1 MLEPTTP
8 SPQPRRHRRRA
19 LVAGVSVLAA
29 AAAAV
34 AVTAGGGGTGNR
46 LSLVSG
52 GTVADAESARSAAP
66 AGEPAPMA
74 NGDAGDAV
82 MSPGPSNGSAKMSIA
97 PGYQTTYEIDGDLS
111 QLGGEGRAWRFV
123 APEFDGKDAARMAAA
138 FGLAGTPTERDGGW
152 ILETADGH
160 FSAFPSTDSWSINF
174 NRSQAPAA
182 GGSGISAAAA
192 EAAAEAL
199 LDDLG
204 VLEGRWETEAMATE
218 VGAAYG
224 CAMPA
229 MPADLGDAAT
239 SDVDLS
245 PEELKARESGIDP
258 NLCPPAPAPV
268 AAQHVAFYPVLDGL
282 RPDWSAW
289 GVTVAAGGEIHGVYG
304 TWTELREAGS
314 YKLRSVD
321 AALDELRNP
330 VNYAGEGVRP
340 MPAIA
345 SDDMATTAVAPAAPV
360 SGAATPAAGMT
371 GAGTSGAEP
380 AVDMPA
386 VMPAPDYCDPA
397 ADCGVPMVPVEQK
410 VTITGVSR
418 GLTLTSV
425 WTDGT
430 IQTHLVPAYR
440 FTGKWSSPEMGDRW
454 ETTVIALH
462 PDAIAPP
469 PPVGNVVPDAE
480 TKVRSEG

>member
-1 MLEPTTP
+1 
-8 SPQPRRHRRRA
+8 
-19 LVAGVSVLAA
+19 VAGVSVLAA
-29 AAAAV
+29 ATAAV
-34 AVTAGGGGTGNR
+34 AITAGGGGTDNR

-52 GTVADAESARSAAP
+52 GTVSDAESARSAAP

-82 MSPGPSNGSAKMSIA
+82 MSSDAKMSIA
-97 PGYQTTYEIDGDLS
+97 PWYQTTYEIDGDLS
-111 QLGGEGRAWRFV
+111 ELGGEGRAWRFV
-123 APEFDGKDAARMAAA
+123 APDFDGKDAARMAAA
-138 FGLAGTPTERDGGW
+138 FGLSGTPTERDGGW

-174 NRSQAPAA
+174 NRSTAPTA
-182 GGSGISAAAA
+182 GDSGISAADA
-192 EAAAEAL
+192 EAAARAL

-204 VLEGRWETEAMATE
+204 VLEGRWDTEAMATE

-229 MPADLGDAAT
+229 MPAMPADAAA
-239 SDVDLS
+239 SDADLS
-245 PEELKARESGIDP
+245 PEELKTRESGVARGEPGIDP
-258 NLCPPAPAPV
+258 NLCPPAPPPV
-268 AAQHVAFYPVLDGL
+268 AAQHVALYPVLDGL

-289 GVTVAAGGEIHGVYG
+289 GVTVAAGGEIHSVYG

-345 SDDMATTAVAPAAPV
+345 SDDMATSSVAPDAPV
-360 SGAATPAAGMT
+360 SAGATPAVDP
-371 GAGTSGAEP
+371 GAGTSGSEP
-380 AVDMPA
+380 AVAID
-386 VMPAPDYCDPA
+386 MPAPDYCDPA
-397 ADCGVPMVPVEQK
+397 ADCGVSMVPVEQK

-418 GLTLTSV
+418 SLTLTSV

-430 IQTHLVPAYR
+430 VQTHLVPAYR

-480 TKVRSEG
+480 TKVRTEG